1 MQQSTNPD
9 WLNNKKGSKWDIWI
23 SLKRQNRI
31 DFMGRL
37 GAGEDLSRR
46 DQKSGIG
53 DWWLKGERTRRKD
66 VSDFF
71 EWINSY

>member
-9 WLNNKKGSKWDIWI
+9 WLSNKKGSKWDTWI

-31 DFMGRL
+31 DFLSRL
-37 GAGEDLSRR
+37 GAGVDLSRR

-53 DWWLKGERTRRKD
+53 NWWLERERTRRKD
-66 VSDFF
+66 DSDFF
-71 EWINSY
+71 Y